1 MHFSIMVVGDNVEEQ
16 MAPFQEN
23 NMGDCP
29 NEYLEY
35 YVNGTWYQTKEE
47 AIADCGEAAET
58 DGYWSN
64 PNSKWDW
71 YVIGGRFQRKFLP
84 KDGVEYNK
92 GSASV
97 FEDPDPNYAAQI
109 RKGDIDFDRMKKEWE
124 QRMIA
129 QWDKLMGVLGNIPID
144 WKPSTDFNWDDDVER
159 AKYWEQD
166 GIKQIKESEDF
177 RWGFD
182 CHQLDKMLGCK
193 NVDDWIKKHDW
204 RGCYRPYGYIKD
216 GEWIDCD
223 WHTDGDYNKAFDKWF
238 DSLPD
243 SAIINIV
250 DCHD

>member
-1 MHFSIMVVGDNVEEQ
+1 MHFSIMIVGEDFDQ
-16 MAPFQEN
+16 QLAPFQEN

-29 NEYLEY
+29 DEYMEY
-35 YVNGTWYQTKEE
+35 YVNGTWYKNKEE
-47 AIADCGEAAET
+47 AVKDCGEAAET

-109 RKGDIDFDRMKKEWE
+109 RKGDIDFAKMKERFFERKRNLWNKVVE
-124 QRMIA
+124 
-129 QWDKLMGVLGNIPID
+129 VLGKTPEFVVSSEYDWENKESREEFWNQEDVKKIKELDDFVWASMTDIDLFSGCQNVDEFLAKFD
-144 WKPSTDFNWDDDVER
+144 WKDSYRT
-159 AKYWEQD
+159 Y
-166 GIKQIKESEDF
+166 
-177 RWGFD
+177 GF
-182 CHQLDKMLGCK
+182 
-193 NVDDWIKKHDW
+193 I
-204 RGCYRPYGYIKD
+204 RG

-223 WHTDGDYNKAFDKWF
+223 WHTDEDYNKAFDKWF

-243 SAIINIV
+243 DVIINIV